1 MSEIVLDQFGKVEIP
16 SHLRTRLGW
25 LPGRRLL
32 VEADDE
38 GCIKLS
44 PVAEGA
50 ASLCSSD
57 FEPLLIEEDG
67 LLALEAGNGLDIDRL
82 IDELREERMKKLMEG
97 IRF

>member
-1 MSEIVLDQFGKVEIP
+1 MNEIVVDQLGKVEIP
-16 SHLRTRLGW
+16 GHLRARLGW

-32 VEADDE
+32 VEADEE
-38 GCIKLS
+38 GSIKLS
-44 PVAEGA
+44 PAAEGT

-57 FEPLLIEEDG
+57 FEPILIEEDW
-67 LLALEAGNGLDIDRL
+67 LLALEAEIGLDIDGL